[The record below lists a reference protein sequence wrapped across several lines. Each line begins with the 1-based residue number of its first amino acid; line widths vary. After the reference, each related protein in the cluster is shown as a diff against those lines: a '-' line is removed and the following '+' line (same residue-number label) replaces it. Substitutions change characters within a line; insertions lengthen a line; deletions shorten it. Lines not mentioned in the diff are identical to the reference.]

1 MLIVVPLVEAHDS
14 FELDGSVFLRASNLL
29 VIMYGFVLEFPFDLG
44 MTCVNFYSIDMI
56 NPFLGVTNQPS
67 IFVDSCVVDKYNTR
81 SMFFIMLKNV
91 FQLKSH

>member
-1 MLIVVPLVEAHDS
+1 
-14 FELDGSVFLRASNLL
+14 
-29 VIMYGFVLEFPFDLG
+29 MYGFVLEFPFDLG